1 MNLIFRLEMRK
12 TSKGVLSSQN
22 TRKRGVFLDLKKKLK
37 NCRLIK
43 DLKNSPKY
51 SFELLLILL
60 LLLLN
65 ILFLLL
71 LLLLSLLLLTRLLSQ
86 FLSLST
92 SEPVSNVINAWRVLF
107 LCKRG

>member
-22 TRKRGVFLDLKKKLK
+22 TRNSRVFLDLKKKLK

-43 DLKNSPKY
+43 DLKTSPEY

-60 LLLLN
+60 LLLLLN
-65 ILFLLL
+65 ILLL
-71 LLLLSLLLLTRLLSQ
+71 LLLLLLLTRLLSQ

-92 SEPVSNVINAWRVLF
+92 SEPVSNVINA
-107 LCKRG
+107 

>member
-1 MNLIFRLEMRK
+1 MNLIFRLEMKK

-22 TRKRGVFLDLKKKLK
+22 TRNSQVFLDLKKKLK
-37 NCRLIK
+37 NCRLIN
-43 DLKNSPKY
+43 DLRTSPKY

-71 LLLLSLLLLTRLLSQ
+71 LLLLLLLLTRLLSQ

-92 SEPVSNVINAWRVLF
+92 SEPVSNVINARRVLF
-107 LCKRG
+107 LGKRG

>member
-22 TRKRGVFLDLKKKLK
+22 TRNSQVFLDLKKKLK

-43 DLKNSPKY
+43 DLKTSPKY
-51 SFELLLILL
+51 SFELLLLILL

-71 LLLLSLLLLTRLLSQ
+71 LLLLLLLL
-86 FLSLST
+86 
-92 SEPVSNVINAWRVLF
+92 
-107 LCKRG
+107 